1 MSPSTEKPVQVAQL
15 FVPEIKDA
23 LKSCEFKDL
32 KSLLRSLSLIDLAD
46 AWKSF
51 SPSEQILLF
60 RLLSDRGATMLFEEL
75 DREEQSHLLDNLGDE
90 ELKGL
95 VGDLK
100 PEETAKLFNRLPA
113 RTVRSLSRFVK
124 KSEQVSISE
133 LMNYPEHS
141 VGKWMHVQQIELTP
155 SLTTSQAI
163 ERIRTNTNLR
173 KDDNTKNYYIT
184 DKLGRAAGYVSL
196 RELIAA
202 PSRTKLSDYMNPVRL
217 FRLDPTQDPE
227 DAIQLF
233 TKYKLSMAP
242 VADYND
248 KFIGYIQAEDIIPL
262 VQKESTEDIQKLGA
276 VEAFDEP
283 YFKIAFFKMVQKRG
297 AWLCVLFL
305 GELLTA
311 TAMGFFEKQIAK
323 AVVLA
328 LFIPLII
335 SSGGNSGSQ
344 AATLIVRALALKEVG
359 LRDWWRVIRRE
370 FASGL
375 ALGLI
380 LGTIGFLRIFIWA
393 QFSHIY
399 GEHYLLV
406 ASTVGV
412 ALVLVVMWGSLS
424 GSLLPI
430 ILSRLG
436 LDPAVV
442 SAPFVATLVDVTG
455 LIIYF
460 SVAKLILEGKVMG
473 LVSLVSSSG

>member
-1 MSPSTEKPVQVAQL
+1 MPPPNEKPVQIAQL
-15 FVPEIKDA
+15 FVPEIKDYLNTQNFKE
-23 LKSCEFKDL
+23 LKI
-32 KSLLRSLSLIDLAD
+32 LLRSISLIDLAEG
-46 AWKSF
+46 WGCFTSTEK
-51 SPSEQILLF
+51 ILLF
-60 RLLSDRGATMLFEEL
+60 RLLSDRGATTLFEEL
-75 DREEQSHLLDNLGDE
+75 EREDQLHLLDNLGDT

-95 VGDLK
+95 VGDFK
-100 PEETAKLFNRLPA
+100 PEETAKLFNHMPE
-113 RTVRSLSRFVK
+113 RTVKSLSRFVK
-124 KSEQVSISE
+124 KSEQHSISQ
-133 LMNYPEHS
+133 LMTYPPHTIAN
-141 VGKWMHVQQIELTP
+141 WMHVQQIELTP
-155 SLTTSQAI
+155 TMTTSQAL
-163 ERIRTNTNLR
+163 ERIRTSTHLR
-173 KDDNTKNYYIT
+173 KGGGTEGYYVT
-184 DKLGRAAGYVSL
+184 DKLGRTAGYVSL
-196 RELIAA
+196 RELLAA
-202 PSRTKLSDYMNPVRL
+202 PSRTKLSDYMNPIRL
-217 FRLDPTQDPE
+217 FRLDPMQDPE

-242 VADYND
+242 VADAND

-311 TAMGFFEKQIAK
+311 TAMGFFEAQIAK

-344 AATLIVRALALKEVG
+344 AATLIVRAMALKEITLG
-359 LRDWWRVIRRE
+359 DWWRVMKRE
-370 FASGL
+370 LASGL
-375 ALGLI
+375 ALGCL
-380 LGTIGFLRIFIWA
+380 LGSLGFIRIYAWA
-393 QFSHIY
+393 EISQSLWQHNIY
-399 GEHYLLV
+399 GEHYFLV

-412 ALVLVVMWGSLS
+412 ALLMIVMWGSLT

-430 ILSRLG
+430 GLRKLG

-455 LIIYF
+455 LVIYF
-460 SVAKLILEGKVMG
+460 GTA
-473 LVSLVSSSG
+473 LVIMKGTLL

>member
-1 MSPSTEKPVQVAQL
+1 
-15 FVPEIKDA
+15 
-23 LKSCEFKDL
+23 
-32 KSLLRSLSLIDLAD
+32 
-46 AWKSF
+46 
-51 SPSEQILLF
+51 
-60 RLLSDRGATMLFEEL
+60 
-75 DREEQSHLLDNLGDE
+75 
-90 ELKGL
+90 
-95 VGDLK
+95 
-100 PEETAKLFNRLPA
+100 
-113 RTVRSLSRFVK
+113 
-124 KSEQVSISE
+124 
-133 LMNYPEHS
+133 
-141 VGKWMHVQQIELTP
+141 
-155 SLTTSQAI
+155 
-163 ERIRTNTNLR
+163 
-173 KDDNTKNYYIT
+173 
-184 DKLGRAAGYVSL
+184 
-196 RELIAA
+196 
-202 PSRTKLSDYMNPVRL
+202 MNPVRL

-344 AATLIVRALALKEVG
+344 AATLIVRAMALKEITLG
-359 LRDWWRVIRRE
+359 DWWRVMKRE

-375 ALGLI
+375 ALGCI
-380 LGTIGFLRIFIWA
+380 LGSLGFIRIYAWA
-393 QFSHIY
+393 EISQSLWQHNIY
-399 GEHYLLV
+399 GDHYFLV
-406 ASTVGV
+406 AATVGL
-412 ALVLVVMWGSLS
+412 ALLMIVMWGSLT

-430 ILSRLG
+430 GLRKMG

-455 LIIYF
+455 LVIYF
-460 SVAKLILEGKVMG
+460 GTA
-473 LVSLVSSSG
+473 LVIMKGTLL